1 MASRSKRPRY
11 SFDICFVNDDEK
23 ASFRKRLEGIRQRL
37 TPANCPSID
46 NHTLMC
52 AMMDALEE
60 AHQSD
65 SNNGGETV
73 TEPSTTSFLRNSG
86 MLFTINK

>member
-1 MASRSKRPRY
+1 
-11 SFDICFVNDDEK
+11 
-23 ASFRKRLEGIRQRL
+23 
-37 TPANCPSID
+37 
-46 NHTLMC
+46 
-52 AMMDALEE
+52 MMDALEE